1 MDDQRN
7 KQDDDRDSD
16 AGESSTESATPSE
29 SGGRSWDTPILTP
42 AGSDDESMSDVDPAD
57 GAASEH
63 PKGRD
68 LADRS

>member
-1 MDDQRN
+1 MDD
-7 KQDDDRDSD
+7 KQNQQADDRDTD
-16 AGESSTESATPSE
+16 AGEGSTESATPSE
-29 SGGRSWDTPILTP
+29 HGGRSWDAPILTP